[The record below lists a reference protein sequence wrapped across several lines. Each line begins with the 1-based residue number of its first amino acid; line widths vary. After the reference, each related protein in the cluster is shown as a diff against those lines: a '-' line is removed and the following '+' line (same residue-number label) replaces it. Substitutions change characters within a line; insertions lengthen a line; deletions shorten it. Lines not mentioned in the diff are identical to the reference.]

1 MRRHIIVEG
10 MDGSGKDFLIK
21 QLIPLFPDHI
31 PHERASTSLGG
42 PVANLAD
49 WVVKD
54 VTAMREQPP
63 SIYNRHPLISEPIY
77 AERRRVNTGLRGV
90 WTSDAWID
98 AWRRAAS
105 PFCTL
110 VICQPDFRTVR
121 DNLIR
126 AGESAHM
133 PGVIDHMAELYT
145 DYQTL
150 MWPGPSIRYNYVTD
164 TVDSLMSLIERTVS
178 P

>member
-10 MDGSGKDFLIK
+10 MDGSGKDHLIDS
-21 QLIPLFPDHI
+21 LVECFPDHT

-49 WVVKD
+49 WVVRD
-54 VTAMREQPP
+54 VTTMREQPP
-63 SIYNRHPLISEPIY
+63 SIYNRHPLVSEPIY
-77 AERRRVNTGLRGV
+77 AERRHVNTGLRGV

-110 VICQPDFRTVR
+110 VICQPEYHVVR
-121 DNLIR
+121 ANLQR
-126 AGESAHM
+126 SGENAHM
-133 PGVIDHMAELYT
+133 PGVMDHALELYT

-150 MWPGPSIRYNYVTD
+150 VWPGPSIRYNYVTD
-164 TVDSLMSLIERTVS
+164 DIDSLVSLIERTVS
-178 P
+178 R